1 VRVTLAVVLVA
12 SVTLTCWNLGRGDV
26 SGFYATS
33 ARSMSESWRAL
44 LSGAFDPG
52 ATVTLDKL
60 SGFAVPQALSV
71 RLLGDS
77 ASAMA
82 LPQVLEGLLTVW
94 ACALVGLRWAGPGT
108 GLLAAVAAAGTPVF
122 VSMFGHPMEDGAVT
136 AALAVALLCWQRWSR
151 TGRWW
156 PLVAAGLAIG
166 LGFQAKMAQAWFI
179 VPALLVGTLV
189 AAEGGALR
197 RIGRTAVFGGVAGIA
212 SIAWMLG
219 MQLVPAGDRPYV
231 DGSTDDSVW
240 AMVFGYN
247 GVDRLLPG
255 AWPGAVSTG
264 GRLGGHAFGASS
276 AMPGRTGHGPTGHG
290 GAGFGGTGHAGAGF
304 GGTGHA
310 GMGSGSAGSGGAGH
324 HDLAAA
330 ALQHLASNQ
339 DGGIGKLFGATY
351 ASQVGW
357 LWPTAVVGI
366 VLAVLL
372 LVARRRARGR
382 GDRSGRPEHLSQAG
396 WEAAPSGTAGR
407 PDQVGHLGGALDD
420 RAGRAMLV
428 VLVVWLGTAA
438 AVLSVARLPHTAYV
452 AAIGVQLA
460 LLAALGW
467 RAVVDAA
474 SAPARSTRVWF
485 LVLAAAQTLW
495 VVRLARTASM
505 PLVLAVPA
513 VALGVAGVVV
523 GLVLLV
529 ARTPA
534 GTVAARRAVAVVAA
548 VTVLAGPTGF
558 AMQALDASRDGS
570 SGDASVGT
578 VATHFRQPGA
588 SAPFHVSTP
597 EPLGGTVRETS
608 EDRALVT
615 LAHRDGGGRA
625 GAPLFLTDSWRIASD
640 VIVATGRP
648 VLTDGGFSGSVPVF
662 TTAQVRARIAD
673 GLHVVVVGAG
683 ARADDPVV
691 RALADDHGR
700 CHVTARHGGGSTHT
714 TAARWGGQADA
725 WTMWRCS

>member
-1 VRVTLAVVLVA
+1 VRLTLAAVLVA
-12 SVTLTCWNLGRGDV
+12 AAVLTCWDLGRGEV
-26 SGFYATS
+26 TGFYAAS

-44 LSGAFDPG
+44 LNGAFDPG

-60 SGFAVPQALSV
+60 SGFAVPQALSL
-71 RLLGDS
+71 RLFGDS
-77 ASAMA
+77 ATAMA
-82 LPQVLEGLLTVW
+82 LPQVVEGLVTVW

-108 GLLAAVAAAGTPVF
+108 GLVAASAAAGTPVF

-156 PLVAAGLAIG
+156 PLVAAGLAVG

-189 AAEGGALR
+189 ASSGGALR
-197 RIGRTAVFGGVAGIA
+197 RVARTAAFGGLAGVA

-219 MQLVPAGDRPYV
+219 MQLVPAGSRPYV

-264 GRLGGHAFGASS
+264 GRFGARAFRASS
-276 AMPGRTGHGPTGHG
+276 AFHGGAGHG
-290 GAGFGGTGHAGAGF
+290 GAGFGGAGF
-304 GGTGHA
+304 GG
-310 GMGSGSAGSGGAGH
+310 AGSGGAGRR
-324 HDLAAA
+324 DFGAA
-330 ALQHLASNQ
+330 ALEHLASHQ

-357 LWPTAVVGI
+357 LWPTAVIGV
-366 VLAVLL
+366 VMAVLV
-372 LVARRRARGR
+372 LVARRRDRTVRSGEADRLGLGGR
-382 GDRSGRPEHLSQAG
+382 GLDPTGGSVP
-396 WEAAPSGTAGR
+396 
-407 PDQVGHLGGALDD
+407 LGGALEN

-428 VLVVWLGTAA
+428 VVVVWLVTAA

-474 SAPARSTRVWF
+474 RGSARTTRGWF
-485 LVLAAAQTLW
+485 LVLAVAQTLW
-495 VVRLARTASM
+495 VVRLARTADM
-505 PLVLAVPA
+505 PVVLAVPA
-513 VALGVAGVVV
+513 ILLGVLGVAV
-523 GLVLLV
+523 GLVVVV
-529 ARTPA
+529 ARTPVRS
-534 GTVAARRAVAVVAA
+534 VAARRVVAVVAA
-548 VTVLAGPTGF
+548 LTVLAGPTGF
-558 AMQALDASRDGS
+558 ATQALDASRDGS
-570 SGDASVGT
+570 SADASVGT
-578 VATHFRQPGA
+578 VVAWSRAPGA
-588 SAPFHVSTP
+588 TDTFHVS
-597 EPLGGTVRETS
+597 EPDVVGGAVRETS

-615 LAHRDGGGRA
+615 LAERDGGGRS
-625 GAPLFLTDSWRIASD
+625 GAPLFMTDSWRIAAD
-640 VIVATGRP
+640 VIIATGRP

-662 TTAQVRARIAD
+662 TTAQVRQRIAN

-683 ARADDPVV
+683 RRADDPVV
-691 RALADDHGR
+691 RALAEDHGR
-700 CHVTARHGGGSTHT
+700 CRVVARHGDGRAHVGSPM
-714 TAARWGGQADA
+714 GGQADA
-725 WTMWRCS
+725 WTMWRCR